1 MLKSEFVKIK
11 VSSGFKQNYS
21 GLGYNLSDKEVD
33 FKISDLKEVSNQRVD
48 VICDLCLKEYN
59 IQYCKYIKNI
69 KRNGFYSCKE
79 CGLKKRSEI
88 MKVNNLSLDPI
99 NQIKKKETFIKNY
112 GVDNPNNVE
121 EVRNKIKQT

>member
-21 GLGYNLSDKEVD
+21 GLGYNLNVEEVE
-33 FKISDLKEVSNQRVD
+33 FKTTDLKESSNQRVD
-48 VICDLCLKEYN
+48 VICDICSNEYN

-79 CGLKKRSEI
+79 CGLKKG
-88 MKVNNLSLDPI
+88 V
-99 NQIKKKETFIKNY
+99 KK
-112 GVDNPNNVE
+112 
-121 EVRNKIKQT
+121 